1 MVNANLRRT
10 HVAWVTVDTA
20 VTAGLSFGA
29 MLILA
34 RLVGPA
40 EFAKAAIVLGA
51 TQLVNLFV
59 EGLFHDALIQRQDV
73 DSQHAGAAL
82 VFVILIALAIFVGTV
97 TLLVVKP
104 NLFGSELD
112 SLLAS
117 SFFSLLFS
125 GPLGVASALARKKFD
140 FALVARA
147 SVAGKLFGCATGITM
162 AALGGGALSL
172 VWQYTSA
179 VILQSGLTV
188 WPASNQIT
196 LNMRFVRLVPLLR
209 FALPFALMHSLVASR
224 IQGFTILAATLMGLA
239 TAGYLNVAFRL
250 TTTIQ
255 VILTT
260 SFNNLAF
267 PLLARHQAVR
277 DDLLRT
283 YRLVSRMI
291 VTATLPALIGLS
303 LVADDFV
310 RFTLG
315 SGWERSV
322 SSIRIISVVGAIAFL
337 RLSGSLV
344 LRALGYVRYSFWN
357 AAFQLVATI
366 GGMSIYRPN
375 SELEAVL
382 FWILPMLVQLPL
394 TFAVI
399 KMNVHIGLREQL
411 SPILPAMLATGLM
424 TVTLMALSPII
435 LSLPLLFRLAAEIF
449 SGAFVYV
456 GSLLLLDR
464 DLTHVFR
471 TQLMQTLK
479 FRK

>member
-20 VTAGLSFGA
+20 ITAGLSFGA

-40 EFAKAAIVLGA
+40 EFAKAAIVLGV

-73 DSQHAGAAL
+73 DAQHAGAAL
-82 VFVILIALAIFVGTV
+82 VFTLLIAATIFAGTATLLTV
-97 TLLVVKP
+97 TP
-104 NLFGSELD
+104 GLFGSGLD
-112 SLLAS
+112 SLLKS
-117 SFFSLLFS
+117 SFFSLLFT

-140 FALVARA
+140 FSLVARA

-162 AALGGGALSL
+162 AAMDAGALSL

-179 VILQSGLTV
+179 VMLQSGLTV
-188 WPASNQIT
+188 WPASRQIV
-196 LNMRFVRLVPLLR
+196 LNVKFRRLAPLLR
-209 FALPFALMHSLVASR
+209 FALPFAFMHSLVASR
-224 IQGFTILAATLMGLA
+224 IQGFTILVAALMGLT

-277 DDLLRT
+277 SDLLRA
-283 YRLVSRMI
+283 YGHVSRMI
-291 VTATLPALIGLS
+291 VTATLPTLIGLS
-303 LVADDFV
+303 LVAEDFV
-310 RFTLG
+310 MFTLG
-315 SGWERSV
+315 PGWERSV
-322 SSIRIISVVGAIAFL
+322 ASIKIISVVGAISFL
-337 RLSGSLV
+337 RLSGSLL

-357 AAFQLVATI
+357 AAFQLIATI
-366 GGMSIYRPN
+366 GGLLIVRPT
-375 SELEAVL
+375 SELEAVM
-382 FWILPMLVQLPL
+382 FWVLPMLVQLPL
-394 TFAVI
+394 TFIII
-399 KMNVHIGLREQL
+399 KTTAMIDLREQWRH
-411 SPILPAMLATGLM
+411 ILPAVLATALM
-424 TVTLMALSPII
+424 AVTLIALSPFV
-435 LSLPLLFRLAAEIF
+435 SDFHLLLRLATEIF
-449 SGAFVYV
+449 LGAATYV

-464 DLTHVFR
+464 NLRRAFLVHLT
-471 TQLMQTLK
+471 QTL
-479 FRK
+479 RLR